1 MSIQNSRQV
10 GDVKVMLK
18 TGVDGNGIASIEKT
32 GTSGLVDT
40 YTITFTSGS
49 KTTFT
54 VTNGKGIS
62 SIAKTGTSGLVDT
75 YTITFNDGSTSTFTV
90 TNGNGI
96 SNIAKTGTSGL
107 VDTYTITYTDGT
119 TSTFQ
124 VTNGA
129 DTNAQIAE
137 RVTNPAQRAYN
148 IGEYVI
154 LSDTLYKV
162 TAPIASGANFVVNT
176 NITAT
181 QVMDEVNDRVTC
193 QANGLLSAKNLL
205 PLTVKGL
212 KSLNTSG
219 TWSDNTL
226 YWNGNVF
233 EILTDDGITVKGIKI
248 SGTNNGTECRLKL
261 CNNGFIGDGEYILN
275 GSTTDYNSG
284 RLQIYMSYASG
295 SYATSFNGS
304 STRFTVNNGYNVS
317 GVYLLV
323 DANFAVTTPTVY
335 KPMVRLASD
344 TDPTF
349 QPFAETNLQLYKNKM
364 SYADQSV
371 LGAHQWLDISKYTNN
386 DSTPTVLGHNLRLQ
400 ATSKAWAGVFYTLT
414 NLPKNTLFRLKFG
427 VNFTSGVGGIYVKGK
442 ATGGSNVD
450 LNSASFTADGT
461 FDQTFDVSNYDQITL
476 SFVCTNGSVTTGD
489 VTFENLLLKLASD
502 ASDNVTDHA
511 MTNLE
516 ITNPTFTEASTR
528 ANIASGESLPT
539 ILGKIKKFFTDL
551 KTVAFTGAYSD
562 LSGIPDL
569 KAVATSGSY
578 NDLSDA
584 PTVYS
589 PTVYSSG
596 EQLIGKWLNGDNLYS
611 ITIAEKQSA
620 TQSDVTNKTRKYIY
634 PSSMPFDASD
644 IRWIHDAFIITDPQ
658 GTSGYVY
665 PFMQNYYVEDVNL
678 TNAISY
684 VPLQVFTDYY
694 FVFTIFYTKH

>member
-75 YTITFNDGSTSTFTV
+75 YTITFNDGTTSTFTV

-137 RVTNPAQRAYN
+137 RVSNPAQRRYN

-162 TAPIASGANFVVNT
+162 TAPIASGANFVVDT

-181 QVMDEVNDRVTC
+181 QVMDEVFPC
-193 QANGLLSAKNLL
+193 
-205 PLTVKGL
+205 
-212 KSLNTSG
+212 
-219 TWSDNTL
+219 
-226 YWNGNVF
+226 
-233 EILTDDGITVKGIKI
+233 
-248 SGTNNGTECRLKL
+248 
-261 CNNGFIGDGEYILN
+261 
-275 GSTTDYNSG
+275 
-284 RLQIYMSYASG
+284 
-295 SYATSFNGS
+295 
-304 STRFTVNNGYNVS
+304 
-317 GVYLLV
+317 
-323 DANFAVTTPTVY
+323 DANA
-335 KPMVRLASD
+335 
-344 TDPTF
+344 
-349 QPFAETNLQLYKNKM
+349 
-364 SYADQSV
+364 V
-371 LGAHQWLDISKYTNN
+371 LGAHQLLDPDFKMVYSGGASATNDRGVITINGTQTQQTNFEIKARTLSYPHMYLPKGTYTFDCAGCDYVYVGTSYNGSYSEFGAGERVTFTITDDTNSDYKLADGSVLVGLWLQIPTGTYNNKKLYPLLTLATDKNRKFGYYTETNEQLTQNKMSYKAHGMLGAKNLYRYDEVKNNVVIASVKAGVPYKFTCDNAGTTGVLLKVGTSEGAVLAETNN
-386 DSTPTVLGHNLRLQ
+386 AVSTPKINLEFTPSQ
-400 ATSKAWAGVFYTLT
+400 DCDVFMNGYC
-414 NLPKNTLFRLKFG
+414 
-427 VNFTSGVGGIYVKGK
+427 SG
-442 ATGGSNVD
+442 
-450 LNSASFTADGT
+450 GT
-461 FDQTFDVSNYDQITL
+461 FIGNISNIML
-476 SFVCTNGSVTTGD
+476 C
-489 VTFENLLLKLASD
+489 LAE
-502 ASDNVTDHA
+502 DNDPTYYPHA

-528 ANIASGESLPT
+528 ANIASGELLTT

-551 KTVAFTGAYSD
+551 KTVAFTGAYND
-562 LSGIPDL
+562 LSGKPEL

-589 PTVYSSG
+589 PTVYSAG

-634 PSSMPFDASD
+634 ASSMPFDASD
-644 IRWIHDAFIITDPQ
+644 IRWIHDAFIITQLQ
-658 GTSGYVY
+658 GTVGYVY
-665 PFMQNYYVEDVNL
+665 PFMQNYYVEEVNL